1 MVDKGIRKYLATQFD
16 YLKTSFED
24 YLSKE
29 QQGIIKI
36 LSQARYQSLTK
47 QELSTIFKSKGF
59 EIKELETALVD
70 LENWSLLCREGNR
83 YRIKIQLF
91 KRWLAGE

>member
-1 MVDKGIRKYLATQFD
+1 MVAQGIRKYLATQFD

-47 QELSTIFKSKGF
+47 QELSTIFKNKGF
-59 EIKELETALVD
+59 KIKDLKTALVY
-70 LENWSLLCREGNR
+70 LENWSLLYREENR

-91 KRWLAGE
+91 SRWLRDE